1 MPFLRVGRRVY
12 VVYESQRPLFASSS
26 EPIKK
31 INRKFDKRPMVANV
45 TIRVG
50 SIVVIRCDIVLVVV
64 EVKQ

>member
-1 MPFLRVGRRVY
+1 MPFLRVGHRVY

-31 INRKFDKRPMVANV
+31 IKKKFDNNPMAASV
-45 TIRVG
+45 TSSVE

-64 EVKQ
+64 IKEQ